1 MADRSG
7 APSNPLVAGPAW
19 TPNHIQS
26 DTATKITSA
35 TVIPVVHGEILGTTR
50 VPPPLFVQPNPPPKA
65 NHAAFPLGDG
75 KG

>member
-7 APSNPLVAGPAW
+7 APLNPLIPGPAW

-26 DTATKITSA
+26 DTATKVTAA
-35 TVIPVVHGEILGTTR
+35 TVIPVVHGEVLGTAP
-50 VPPPLFVQPNPPPKA
+50 VPSPLFVQPNPSPKP